1 MTRDELNHIRDE
13 LSDRLRQAQAE
24 AEESHKSA
32 MNSYGAGYDRGFV
45 DALTEAICKL
55 A

>member
-1 MTRDELNHIRDE
+1 MTRDELNQIRDE
-13 LSDRLRQAQAE
+13 LNERLSQYQAA
-24 AEESHKSA
+24 AEETHQLA
-32 MNSYGAGYDRGFV
+32 PNSYGAGYDRGFV

>member
-1 MTRDELNHIRDE
+1 MTRDELNQIRDE
-13 LSDRLRQAQAE
+13 LNERLISAQAT
-24 AEESHKSA
+24 AEESHKLA

-45 DALTEAICKL
+45 DALTEAILKL